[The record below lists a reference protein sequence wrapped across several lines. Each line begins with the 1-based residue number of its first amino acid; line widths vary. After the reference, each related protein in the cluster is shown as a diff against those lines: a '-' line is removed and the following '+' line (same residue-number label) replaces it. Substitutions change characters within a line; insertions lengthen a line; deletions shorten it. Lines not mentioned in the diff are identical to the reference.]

1 MEARAAPGGSSR
13 HPKLR
18 DAASGDGTGA
28 AGAAVVMG
36 ILEQEL
42 CWDSGAGREDIPAH
56 LG

>member
-42 CWDSGAGREDIPAH
+42 CWDSGAGQEDIPAH